1 MNDGNKTATPAATA
15 GALAGG
21 GVPIKEII
29 FSIIRKLRE
38 EGLTDGRRRL
48 WIDFAPHIAVEERED
63 CYVVWLWRDGV
74 VVKILL
80 DKEFNILGFGVETCR

>member
-1 MNDGNKTATPAATA
+1 MNRNKSATPATAA
-15 GALAGG
+15 GALDS
-21 GVPIKEII
+21 VPVKEII
-29 FSIIRKLRE
+29 FSIIKRAAQ
-38 EGLTDGRRRL
+38 EGITDGRRRL
-48 WIDFAPHIAVEERED
+48 WIDFTPHIAVEERED